1 MKKPHPDSEDALELR
16 TIELFKEIGWKE
28 TANCYHEWQD
38 DKSTLGRSSRKEV
51 VLVLQLRKALTRLN
65 PDLSATAIDLAI
77 EEITRSRST
86 LSLENANRDIYQLIK
101 NGIKI
106 ETFRRNVSTINRN
119 VSTDDD
125 EPVIETVKV
134 IDWNNPSNNDF
145 FLASQF
151 WISGEIY
158 TRRTDLL
165 GFINGLPLVFIELK
179 RHHRRL
185 KTAYKDNLRDYK
197 QTIPQLFWYNAFVIL
212 SNGSKSR
219 IGSLT
224 SSWEHF
230 SEWKKINSEGEKGI
244 ISLETI
250 IRGTCDKKLLLDI
263 IENFTFFYTAKGEL
277 VKIVGKNHQFLG
289 VNNAINAV
297 KQIQQNQ
304 GKLGVF
310 WHTQGSGK
318 SYSMVFFAQKIHRKL
333 QGNWTFLVI
342 TDRDDLDKQIYQNFA
357 YAGAVTEPEKNVR
370 ANSAEH
376 LKQLKSDR
384 QKAYRRRISYL

>member
-1 MKKPHPDSEDALELR
+1 MKKTHPDSEDALELR
-16 TIELFKEIGWKE
+16 TIELFKEIGWDK

-38 DKSTLGRSSRKEV
+38 ENSTLGRSSRKEV
-51 VLVLQLRKALTRLN
+51 VLVPQLRKALTKLN
-65 PDLSATAIDLAI
+65 PDLPTAAIDLAV
-77 EEITRSRST
+77 EELTRSRST
-86 LSLENANRDIYQLIK
+86 LSLENANREIYRLLK
-101 NGIKI
+101 DGVKV
-106 ETFRRNVSTINRN
+106 TFQDAN
-119 VSTDDD
+119 DD
-125 EPVIETVKV
+125 EAIETVKV
-134 IDWNNPSNNDF
+134 IDWNNFDNNDF

-151 WISGEIY
+151 WISGEMY
-158 TRRTDLL
+158 LRRTDLL

-185 KTAYKDNLRDYK
+185 KAAYDENLRDYK
-197 QTIPQLFWYNAFVIL
+197 QSIPQLFWYNAFIIL

-230 SEWKKINSEGEKGI
+230 SEWKKINSEGEEGI

-250 IRGTCDKKLLLDI
+250 VRGTCDEKLLLDI

-277 VKIVGKNHQFLG
+277 VKIVGKNHQYLG

-333 QGNWTFLVI
+333 QGN
-342 TDRDDLDKQIYQNFA
+342 LDVPYH
-357 YAGAVTEPEKNVR
+357 Y
-370 ANSAEH
+370 
-376 LKQLKSDR
+376 R
-384 QKAYRRRISYL
+384 QR

>member
-1 MKKPHPDSEDALELR
+1 MSKPHPDSEDALELR
-16 TIELFKEIGWKE
+16 TIKLFKEIGWKN

-38 DKSTLGRSSRKEV
+38 GNSTLGRNSRKEV
-51 VLVLQLRKALTRLN
+51 VLVYQLRKALTRLN

-77 EEITRSRST
+77 EELTRSRST
-86 LSLENANRDIYQLIK
+86 LSLENANREIYQLLK
-101 NGIKI
+101 GGVKV
-106 ETFRRNVSTINRN
+106 TFQDAN
-119 VSTDDD
+119 D
-125 EPVIETVKV
+125 EEVLETVKV

-197 QTIPQLFWYNAFVIL
+197 QTIPQLFWFNAFVIL

-230 SEWKKINSEGEKGI
+230 SEWKKINSEGEEGI

-297 KQIQQNQ
+297 RQIQDNQ

-318 SYSMVFFAQKIHRKL
+318 SYSMVFFAQKILRKI

-357 YAGAVTEPEKNVR
+357 YAGAVTEPGFVR
-370 ANSAEH
+370 NY
-376 LKQLKSDR
+376 Q
-384 QKAYRRRISYL
+384 RRISQK

>member
-16 TIELFKEIGWKE
+16 TIKLFEEIGWE
-28 TANCYHEWQD
+28 NTANCYHEWQG
-38 DKSTLGRSSRKEV
+38 DKSSLGRSSRKEV
-51 VLVLQLRKALTRLN
+51 VLVSKLRTALVRLN
-65 PDLSATAIDLAI
+65 PDLSTAAIDLAV
-77 EEITRSRST
+77 EELTRSRST
-86 LSLENANRDIYQLIK
+86 LSLENANREIYRLLK
-101 NGIKI
+101 DGVKV
-106 ETFRRNVSTINRN
+106 TFQ
-119 VSTDDD
+119 DADD
-125 EPVIETVKV
+125 EEAIETVKV
-134 IDWNNPSNNDF
+134 IDWNNPSNNGF

-185 KTAYKDNLRDYK
+185 KAAYQDNLRDYK
-197 QTIPQLFWYNAFVIL
+197 QTIPQLFWYNAFIIL

-230 SEWKKINSEGEKGI
+230 SEWKKINSEGEEGI

-250 IRGTCDKKLLLDI
+250 IKGTCDKKLLLDI

-277 VKIVGKNHQFLG
+277 VKIVGKNHQYLG
-289 VNNAINAV
+289 VNNAITAV

-333 QGNWTFLVI
+333 QGNWTFL
-342 TDRDDLDKQIYQNFA
+342 R
-357 YAGAVTEPEKNVR
+357 
-370 ANSAEH
+370 
-376 LKQLKSDR
+376 
-384 QKAYRRRISYL
+384 